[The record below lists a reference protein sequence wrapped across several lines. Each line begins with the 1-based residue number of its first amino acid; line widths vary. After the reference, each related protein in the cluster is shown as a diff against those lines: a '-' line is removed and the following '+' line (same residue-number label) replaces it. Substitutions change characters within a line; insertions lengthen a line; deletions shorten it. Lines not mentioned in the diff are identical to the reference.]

1 MKKRIYKVG
10 VLGSG
15 VMGSGIAAHLAN
27 AGVRSIMLDIVLPEL
42 SEDDKKKGLTKE
54 SKEFRNKLAMMGKQN
69 ALNSKPAALF
79 SKNIADLIEIGNFE
93 DDFEKLKECDWVVE
107 VVKEDLKIKNDLFK
121 RIEREVFKPGMI
133 VSSNTSGIPI
143 SKMMEGLSTEFKKHF
158 MVTHFFNP
166 VRYMKLLEIIPGP
179 ETSKE
184 AIDIMSEFG
193 EVVLGK
199 GIVYGKDTPNF
210 VANRIGVFTIM
221 YTMKKMMDENYEVDE
236 VDAIVGKP
244 MGKPKS
250 AAFGTVDLV
259 GLDTLVHVFKNV
271 YESLTHDEE
280 RETFKTPE
288 FWLKMVEKGLWGN
301 KAKAGFYK
309 KDKAT
314 KKKFTID
321 WRTLEYREFK
331 KYDYESLAE
340 VKGIEDVGERVRKL
354 ISYND
359 RAGKFAWDLFAK
371 TVIYATNRIGEIA
384 DDIVNIDNA
393 MKWGFNWDKGPFEG
407 WDGVGVEETVKR
419 MKADGYK
426 VPEKIEKM
434 LSKGYKS
441 FYKTENGK
449 RYFFDFNTYSYKE
462 IPAKEGMISIKGLR
476 DDKRVVEENDG
487 ATIYDIG
494 DEVLLLEFHTKMNA
508 IDADII
514 AMMNKAVDLAEKS
527 YRGIVIGNESQNFS
541 VGANIFLLLGEIM
554 QGNWKNVEGIV
565 KAFQDANMRMK
576 FSQVPVVGAAA
587 GMALGGGCEVLLH
600 CDRVQA
606 CGESYVG
613 LVEVGVGLLPAGGG
627 TKETLL
633 RYLEPVMD
641 NTNLENFYI
650 IAKAFEQI
658 AMAKV
663 ATSALEA
670 KEYRYLRA
678 SDGITMNRDRVISDA
693 KKVVLH
699 LSEMGY
705 RPPMPFKF
713 RLPGESGYATIWT
726 NLETMKNGNYIS
738 EYDMHIAKKIAWV
751 MCGGVTSKE
760 VLVDEQYVLD
770 LEREAFLS
778 LCGEQKTQERIQY
791 MLMNNKPLR
800 N

>member
-1 MKKRIYKVG
+1 MKKRIKKVG

-27 AGVRSIMLDIVLPEL
+27 AGVRCIMLDIVLPEL
-42 SEDDKKKGLTKE
+42 SEDDRKKGLTKE
-54 SKEFRNKLAMMGKQN
+54 SKEFRNKLAMLGKQN

-93 DDFEKLKECDWVVE
+93 DDFDRLKDCDWVVE

-121 RIEREVFKPGMI
+121 RIEREVFRPGMI

-143 SKMMEGLSTEFKKHF
+143 SKMMDGLSTEFKKHF
-158 MVTHFFNP
+158 LVTHFFNP

-184 AIDIMSEFG
+184 VIDTISEFG

-221 YTMKKMMDENYEVDE
+221 YTMKKMMEENYEVDE

-244 MGKPKS
+244 MGKPKT

-288 FWLKMVEKGLWGN
+288 FWLKMVEKGLLGN

-314 KKKFTID
+314 NQKYTID
-321 WRTLEYREFK
+321 WRTLEYREFR

-340 VKGIEDVGERVRKL
+340 IKGIEDVGERVRKL

-407 WDGVGVEETVKR
+407 WDAVGLEETVNR
-419 MKADGYK
+419 MKAEGYK

-434 LSKGYKS
+434 LSMGYKS

-462 IPAKEGMISIKGLR
+462 IPPKEGVISIKTLR
-476 DDKRVVEENDG
+476 DNKKVIEENDG

-514 AMMNKAVDLAEKS
+514 AMMNRAVDLAEKS
-527 YRGIVIGNESQNFS
+527 YRGIVIGNEAQNFS

-554 QGNWKNVEGIV
+554 QGNWKNVEYIV
-565 KAFQDANMRMK
+565 KAFQDANMRIK
-576 FSQVPVVGAAA
+576 FAQVPVVGAAA

-606 CGESYVG
+606 CGESYIG

-641 NTNLENFYI
+641 NPNVDTFYI

-670 KEYRYLRA
+670 KEFKYLRGC
-678 SDGITMNRDRVISDA
+678 DGITMNRDRVISDA

-699 LSEMGY
+699 LSELGY
-705 RPPMPFKF
+705 RPPLPFKF
-713 RLPGESGYATIWT
+713 RLPGESAYATIWST
-726 NLETMKNGNYIS
+726 LETMKNGNYIT
-738 EYDMHIAKKIAWV
+738 EYDMHIGKKIAWV
-751 MCGGVTSKE
+751 MCGGVTSKD

>member
-1 MKKRIYKVG
+1 MKRKIYKVG
-10 VLGSG
+10 VLGAG

-27 AGVRSIMLDIVLPEL
+27 AGVKSLMLDIVLPEL
-42 SEDDKKKGLTKE
+42 SEEDRKKGLTRE

-69 ALNSKPAALF
+69 ALTSRPAALF
-79 SKNIADLIEIGNFE
+79 SKNIADLIEVGNFE
-93 DDFEKLKECDWVVE
+93 DDFGRLKECDWIVE
-107 VVKEDLKIKNDLFK
+107 VVKEDLNIKNNLFK
-121 RIEREVFKPGMI
+121 RIEREVFSPGMLI
-133 VSSNTSGIPI
+133 SSNTSGIPI
-143 SKMMEGLSTEFKKHF
+143 VKMMEGLSSEFKKHF

-166 VRYMKLLEIIPGP
+166 VRYMRLLEIIPGP
-179 ETSKE
+179 ETSRE
-184 AIDIMSEFG
+184 AIEIMSRFG

-221 YTMKKMMDENYEVDE
+221 YTMKKMIEEGYEVDE

-271 YESLTHDEE
+271 YDSLTEDEE

-288 FWLKMVEKGLWGN
+288 FWLKMVEKGLLGN
-301 KAKAGFYK
+301 KSKAGFYK
-309 KDKAT
+309 KDKVT
-314 KKKFTID
+314 KEKFTID
-321 WRTLEYREFK
+321 YRTLEYRPFK

-340 VKGIEDVGERVRKL
+340 VKGIEEGGERVRKL

-359 RAGKFAWDLFAK
+359 RAGRFAWDLFAK
-371 TVIYATNRIGEIA
+371 TLIYATNRIGEIA

-393 MKWGFNWDKGPFEG
+393 MKWGFNWEKGPFEG
-407 WDGVGVEETVKR
+407 WDAVGLEDTVRR
-419 MKADGYK
+419 MKAEGYK
-426 VPEKIEKM
+426 IPEKIERM
-434 LSKGYKS
+434 LSEGFRS
-441 FYKTENGK
+441 FYKSENGR
-449 RYFFDFNTYSYKE
+449 RYYFDFNSFSYKE
-462 IPAKEGMISIKGLR
+462 IPLSEGIISIKNLR
-476 DDKRVVEENDG
+476 EGKRVVEENDG

-494 DEVLLLEFHTKMNA
+494 DEVLLLEFHTKMNS

-514 AMMNKAVDLAEKS
+514 SMMNKAVEIAEGG
-527 YRGIVIGNESQNFS
+527 YRGIVIGNEAQNFS

-565 KAFQDANMRMK
+565 KAFQDANMRVK
-576 FSQVPVVGAAA
+576 FAEVPVVGACA

-627 TKETLL
+627 TKETLR

-641 NTNLENFYI
+641 NPNIDTFYI

-670 KEYRYLRA
+670 KELRYFA
-678 SDGITMNRDRVISDA
+678 PSDGITMNRERVISDA
-693 KKVVLH
+693 KNVVIH
-699 LSEMGY
+699 LSKMGY
-705 RPPMPFKF
+705 RPPLPFKF
-713 RLPGESGYATIWT
+713 RLPGESAYATIWT
-726 NLETMKNGNYIS
+726 NLETLKNGNYIS
-738 EYDMHIAKKIAWV
+738 EYDMHVGKKIAWV
-751 MCGGVTSKE
+751 MCGGVTSKD
-760 VLVDEQYVLD
+760 VLVDEQYLLD

>member
-1 MKKRIYKVG
+1 MKRKIHKVG
-10 VLGSG
+10 VLGAG

-27 AGVRSIMLDIVLPEL
+27 AGVKSLMLDIVLPEL
-42 SEDDKKKGLTKE
+42 SEEDRKKGLTRE

-69 ALNSKPAALF
+69 ALTSKPAALF
-79 SKNIADLIEIGNFE
+79 SKDIADLIEVGNFE
-93 DDFEKLKECDWVVE
+93 DDFGRLRECDWIVE
-107 VVKEDLKIKNDLFK
+107 VVKEDLNIKNNLFK
-121 RIEREVFKPGMI
+121 RIEREVFRPGMLI
-133 VSSNTSGIPI
+133 SSNTSGIPI
-143 SKMMEGLSTEFKKHF
+143 ARMMEGLSSEFKKHF

-166 VRYMKLLEIIPGP
+166 VRYMRLLEIIPGP
-179 ETSKE
+179 ETSRE
-184 AIDIMSEFG
+184 AIEIMSRFG

-221 YTMKKMMDENYEVDE
+221 YTMKKMMEEGYEVDE

-271 YESLTHDEE
+271 YDSLTDDEE

-288 FWLKMVEKGLWGN
+288 FWLKMVEKGLLGN
-301 KAKAGFYK
+301 KSKAGFYK
-309 KDKAT
+309 KDKVT
-314 KKKFTID
+314 KEKFTID
-321 WRTLEYREFK
+321 YRTLEYRPFK

-340 VKGIEDVGERVRKL
+340 VKGIEDGGERVRRL

-359 RAGKFAWDLFAK
+359 RAGRFAWDLFAK
-371 TVIYATNRIGEIA
+371 TLIYAANRIGEIA

-393 MKWGFNWDKGPFEG
+393 MKWGFNWEKGPFEG
-407 WDGVGVEETVKR
+407 WDAVGLEDTVKR
-419 MKADGYK
+419 MKAEGYK
-426 VPEKIEKM
+426 IPEKIERM
-434 LSKGYKS
+434 LAGGFRS
-441 FYKTENGK
+441 FYKSENGR
-449 RYFFDFNTYSYKE
+449 RYYFDFNSFSYKE
-462 IPAKEGMISIKGLR
+462 IPVSEGIIYIKDLR
-476 DDKRVVEENDG
+476 EGKRVVEENDG

-494 DEVLLLEFHTKMNA
+494 DEVLLLEFHTKMNS
-508 IDADII
+508 IDADIVS
-514 AMMNKAVDLAEKS
+514 MMNKAVEIAEGG
-527 YRGIVIGNESQNFS
+527 YRGIVIGNEAQNFS

-565 KAFQDANMRMK
+565 KAFQDANMRVK
-576 FSQVPVVGAAA
+576 FAEVPVVGACA

-606 CGESYVG
+606 CGESYIG

-627 TKETLL
+627 TTETLR

-641 NTNLENFYI
+641 NPNVNTFYI

-670 KEYRYLRA
+670 KELRYLA
-678 SDGITMNRDRVISDA
+678 PSDGITMNRERVISDA
-693 KKVVLH
+693 KKVVIH

-705 RPPMPFKF
+705 RPPLPFKF
-713 RLPGESGYATIWT
+713 RLPGESAYATIWA
-726 NLETMKNGNYIS
+726 NLETLKNGNYIS
-738 EYDMHIAKKIAWV
+738 EYDMHVGKKIAWV
-751 MCGGVTSKE
+751 MCGGVTSKD
-760 VLVDEQYVLD
+760 VLVDEQYLLD